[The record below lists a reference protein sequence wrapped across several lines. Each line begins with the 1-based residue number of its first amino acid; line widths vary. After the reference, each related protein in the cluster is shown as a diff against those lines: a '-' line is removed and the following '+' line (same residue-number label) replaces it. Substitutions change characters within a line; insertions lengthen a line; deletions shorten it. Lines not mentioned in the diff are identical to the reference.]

1 MDALSSYAMCL
12 LSALWLVGVGV
23 AGSPN
28 ASLAPEGSSAAVRSP
43 ARDAVNSAWL
53 LAWLICSPEER
64 GRLPAASQFPAGPA
78 TFADVAAQCRVL
90 GVPTRLRT
98 LTYPELCSL
107 DRPAIVLMRHGPQE
121 VGHFAVVLGAGPG
134 EATTINAGWLTIWV
148 LNEDE
153 FRLRWTGHA
162 LVPARGEPVA
172 SFTAAGCLFAGLAAG
187 LLIPSAAAWR
197 GRKTRCVRTNFA
209 RLQC

>member
-1 MDALSSYAMCL
+1 MDALSSYAMRL
-12 LSALWLVGVGV
+12 LPALWLVGLGAPGSAAAPLAA
-23 AGSPN
+23 AG
-28 ASLAPEGSSAAVRSP
+28 GSAAVRSP

-64 GRLPAASQFPAGPA
+64 SRLPAASQCRAGAA
-78 TFADVAAQCRVL
+78 TFTDIAAQCRIL

-107 DRPAIVLMRHGPQE
+107 DGPAIVLMRHGPQAG
-121 VGHFAVVLGAGPG
+121 GHFAVALGAGPG

-148 LNEDE
+148 LSEDE

-162 LVPARGEPVA
+162 LVPVRPEAVA
-172 SFTAAGCLFAGLAAG
+172 SFTAAGCMFAGLAVG

-197 GRKTRCVRTNFA
+197 WRKPRCVHTFFA